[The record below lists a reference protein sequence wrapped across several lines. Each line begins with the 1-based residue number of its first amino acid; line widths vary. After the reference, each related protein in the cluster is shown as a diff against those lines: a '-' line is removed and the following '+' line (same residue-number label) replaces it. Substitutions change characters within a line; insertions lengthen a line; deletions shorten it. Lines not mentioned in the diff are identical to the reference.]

1 MLLAAEYRCYSGDLQ
16 DTGVGGRWE
25 SALRQESAHAV
36 EVVRTCMRVKL
47 GISMDLSVISPKFE
61 IC

>member
-25 SALRQESAHAV
+25 SALRQESAPV
-36 EVVRTCMRVKL
+36 MEVVE
-47 GISMDLSVISPKFE
+47 DLHEGEVRNFHGLEGNFS
-61 IC
+61 